1 MFSISNR
8 MIPSFPSNVS
18 SPMSRRSCASDFSS
32 ISAVVSEAVAV
43 SFSTTLSRIDFPSR
57 SPVGTVHGICTV
69 VSSFVSRR
77 QSTSP
82 LYSSVLTPFSIR
94 YASIEKPFAS
104 SSPAF
109 RTSKRIVEVSPA
121 IMLLSISMDSGSIS
135 RDPPRAKS
143 ISARAFLLNWIFPS
157 SSIHC
162 S

>member
-1 MFSISNR
+1 MFSISNG

-18 SPMSRRSCASDFSS
+18 SPMSRRSRASDFSS

-77 QSTSP
+77 RSTLP
-82 LYSSVLTPFSIR
+82 LYSGFVLTPFSIR

-157 SSIHC
+157 SSIH
-162 S
+162 